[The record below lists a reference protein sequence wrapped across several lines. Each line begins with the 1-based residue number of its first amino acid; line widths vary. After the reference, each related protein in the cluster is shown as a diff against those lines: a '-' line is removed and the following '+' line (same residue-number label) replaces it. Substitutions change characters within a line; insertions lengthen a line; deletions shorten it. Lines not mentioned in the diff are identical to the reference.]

1 MLALG
6 AILGHELN
14 VDVQQRYHDTQLS
27 SATLITQVGIQPLLT
42 ADQVSN
48 GFTPAEIVAL
58 DEKLQGAALS
68 KEVRRL
74 KVWNRSGTVV
84 YSDRPAIIG
93 RTFPLDDDLGE
104 ALAGEA
110 NANITD
116 GKDDENAGDNLVGPL
131 LQVYVPLTFKGN
143 SKPSGALELY
153 LPYAPIQAAI
163 DRESNQLYLM
173 LAVGLTVFYAAM
185 FPIVFIANRWR
196 RRAEST
202 ALANLAV
209 LERLNRL
216 KSEFLIRMSHQF
228 RTSLVGIEGFS
239 ELIKDSETLDLDE
252 VKSFASDIYSDASRL
267 DQAFNEMVEL
277 DQMEAGR
284 TVLKFE
290 RTSVNTVVSD
300 VVDASRHSG
309 GDHQLVT
316 NLEADVPPVSCDRER
331 IAHTLSIL
339 IGNAAKYS
347 RAGTEIVVSTAVEG
361 DAVRVTV
368 KDHGPGMPADFDRR
382 LFVGHSN
389 GSNGT
394 GLGLAI
400 ARQIVEMHRGRIWFD
415 SASGQGTEFHF
426 TLPLKVRQTQEIKAV
441 ART

>member
-1 MLALG
+1 VLALG

-14 VDVQQRYHDTQLS
+14 IDVQQRYHDTQLS

-131 LQVYVPLTFKGN
+131 LQVYVPLIFKGN
-143 SKPSGALELY
+143 SKPSGAFELY
-153 LPYAPIQAAI
+153 IPYAPIQAAI
-163 DRESNQLYLM
+163 DRESNQLYMM

-290 RTSVNTVVSD
+290 RTSVNAVVSE
-300 VVDASRHSG
+300 VVDASRQNG

>member
-93 RTFPLDDDLGE
+93 RSFPLDDDLGE

-131 LQVYVPLTFKGN
+131 LQVYVPLIFKGN
-143 SKPSGALELY
+143 SQPSGAFELY

-228 RTSLVGIEGFS
+228 RTS
-239 ELIKDSETLDLDE
+239 
-252 VKSFASDIYSDASRL
+252 SRI
-267 DQAFNEMVEL
+267 
-277 DQMEAGR
+277 R
-284 TVLKFE
+284 
-290 RTSVNTVVSD
+290 RPSTST
-300 VVDASRHSG
+300 R
-309 GDHQLVT
+309 
-316 NLEADVPPVSCDRER
+316 
-331 IAHTLSIL
+331 
-339 IGNAAKYS
+339 
-347 RAGTEIVVSTAVEG
+347 
-361 DAVRVTV
+361 
-368 KDHGPGMPADFDRR
+368 
-382 LFVGHSN
+382 
-389 GSNGT
+389 
-394 GLGLAI
+394 
-400 ARQIVEMHRGRIWFD
+400 
-415 SASGQGTEFHF
+415 
-426 TLPLKVRQTQEIKAV
+426 
-441 ART
+441 

>member
-42 ADQVSN
+42 ADQVAN
-48 GFTPAEIVAL
+48 GFTAAEIVAL

-93 RTFPLDDDLGE
+93 KSFPLDDDLGE

-131 LQVYVPLTFKGN
+131 LQVYVPLIFKGN

-239 ELIKDSETLDLDE
+239 ELIKDSEILDLDE

-290 RTSVNTVVSD
+290 RTSVNTVVCE
-300 VVDASRHSG
+300 VVDASRQSG
-309 GDHQLVT
+309 GHQLVT

-347 RAGTEIVVSTAVEG
+347 RAGTEIVVSTVVDG

-368 KDHGPGMPADFDRR
+368 RDHGPGMPVDFDRR

-389 GSNGT
+389 GSNDT